1 MDEEYLDLH
10 WTWVKDLHRSWSPLM
25 TETIPRPCSWTSTHH
40 GSCDHALRSPSLH
53 PRQHRRPHEMRLA
66 ANARII
72 VQCFLERLPFVLEDH
87 TVWIAP
93 NKTVHSKGSIEGREG
108 ACGQAAAGVKGKA
121 SKPSRN
127 RRPYPCRSII
137 EGIPPPVGQRDGLG
151 LRISMGQL
159 PLRP

>member
-1 MDEEYLDLH
+1 M
-10 WTWVKDLHRSWSPLM
+10 M
-25 TETIPRPCSWTSTHH
+25 
-40 GSCDHALRSPSLH
+40 
-53 PRQHRRPHEMRLA
+53 LA

-72 VQCFLERLPFVLEDH
+72 VQCFLERLPFDVLEDH

-121 SKPSRN
+121 SKPSWN
-127 RRPYPCRSII
+127 RRPYPCRSTI
-137 EGIPPPVGQRDGLG
+137 EGISPAVGQRDGLG

-159 PLRP
+159 YPYAHNLTNASAGSPGVAASSCPQATTAVTHHVQ